1 MAARSRNTTPAEERF
16 LAPGRAAATGIAI
29 SASILSHMI
38 YLSKGLVIAAIAQSQ
53 IVLAGVRTWARGEPI
68 ISKRCIG

>member
-1 MAARSRNTTPAEERF
+1 M
-16 LAPGRAAATGIAI
+16 
-29 SASILSHMI
+29 LSHMI

-53 IVLAGVRTWARGEPI
+53 IVLAGVRIWARGEPI